1 MVDENPNTPVTEAS
15 AAGPMRILFIN
26 QTYAPDVAASAQLLE
41 GMARQFADHGHE
53 VAVITSRSLY
63 GKTGATLPRYEMRD
77 GVAVHRVGVSRFGK
91 GSVPARMFDA
101 GMFYLAA
108 VWKAWRVR
116 LPGGRPQ
123 VTVTLTSPPYIG
135 FIGALARMMQGGRR
149 RGRFYV
155 NWTMDLYPDVLT
167 AAGMIKP
174 RSLTGRVMSR
184 LNRWCLRLSDRVVVL
199 GRCMKDR
206 LIEQGIDAD
215 KIDIISVWPVSPVL
229 SMEEAAQ
236 PSSYRE
242 RWDLQDK
249 FTVMYSGNLGVA
261 HETQTLYDTMLRLRD
276 RDDIRF
282 VFVGGGK
289 RRPGLARFVEAHG
302 LTNVLQKGYAP
313 FEELAD
319 LLRLGD
325 VHLISQQPEFVGVV
339 VPSKLFGIMA
349 SARPSL
355 YVGPREA
362 EVARV
367 IDESGAGLIFDQGD
381 AEGLAAAIER
391 LADDRAEIAAMSRAA
406 HDATVQQHTLPHRFR
421 KIEAL
426 LEGMLA
432 PHEKPAAGADGA
444 DDPLR
449 VLLVNQAYAPDAAAT
464 AQHCEDLAQ
473 HLIAQGHG
481 VSVIASRSIYG
492 QTGAKLPRRETLD
505 GVHVHRVGLSLFG
518 KRGLALR
525 ALDFGLFYVAALWRA
540 VWVRVPIDG
549 QRKKPDVVVTLT
561 TPPFIGGVGVLLRW
575 LRGCR
580 HIYWAMDLY
589 PDVLVAAGLSQPN
602 GMMTRA
608 LAALNRWEMR
618 RSDRVVALGRC
629 MRGLIQSQGIKPDH
643 IDVIGVWAPTAP
655 GEEVPDPAAS
665 SYRETW
671 SLHGKFVV
679 QYSGNFG
686 LAHDYETFCDAMLH
700 VRQRDDVVFLFA
712 GGGKRIEPLKGF
724 VEEHGLTNVM
734 FQPYQP
740 RENLPDLLSLA
751 NVHLISQSPTF
762 TGIVVPSKLFGIM
775 AAGRASLFV
784 GPAEAEVARVL
795 DETGGGRRFEIGAG
809 QALGDAILELA
820 DDPARALQMGRAALD
835 AARGPHH
842 QHSRYVAWE
851 RLLVSVSRR
860 RVVPR
865 HHAPGTVHSAIG

>member
-1 MVDENPNTPVTEAS
+1 
-15 AAGPMRILFIN
+15 MRILFIN

-41 GMARQFADHGHE
+41 DMARQFADHGHE

-108 VWKAWRVR
+108 IWKAWRVR

-149 RGRFYV
+149 RGRLYV
-155 NWTMDLYPDVLT
+155 NYTMDLYPDVLL
-167 AAGMIKP
+167 AAGLIKP
-174 RSLTGRVMSR
+174 TSLAGRLMLR
-184 LNRWCLRLSDRVVVL
+184 LNKWCLQLADHVVVL

-206 LIEQGIDAD
+206 LVEQGIDPD
-215 KIDIISVWPVSPVL
+215 KIDIISVWPVSDVL
-229 SMEEAAQ
+229 SLEEAAK
-236 PSSYRE
+236 PSSYRQGWGLE
-242 RWDLQDK
+242 NK
-249 FTVMYSGNLGVA
+249 FTVMYSGNLGLA
-261 HETQTLYDTMLRLRD
+261 HETQTIYDAALKLRD

-282 VFVGGGK
+282 VVVGGGK
-289 RRPGLARFVEAHG
+289 RRPGLSRFVETHG
-302 LTNVLQKGYAP
+302 LTNVVEKGYEP
-313 FEELAD
+313 RERLAD

-325 VHLISQQPEFVGVV
+325 VHLISQCREFVGVV

-349 SARPSL
+349 SCRPAL
-355 YVGPREA
+355 YIGPQEA

-367 IDESGAGLIFDQGD
+367 IDESNAGLIFDIGEADQ
-381 AEGLAAAIER
+381 LAAAIER
-391 LADDRAEIAAMSRAA
+391 LANDRAEIAAMGRAA
-406 HDATVQQHTLPHRFR
+406 HDATVAQHTLHHRFR
-421 KIEAL
+421 RLETL
-426 LEGMLA
+426 LENLISPSAGTAMKD
-432 PHEKPAAGADGA
+432 KPKDE
-444 DDPLR
+444 PVR

-464 AQHCEDLAQ
+464 AQHCEDLAK
-473 HLIAQGHG
+473 HLISQGHG

-492 QTGAKLPRRETLD
+492 QSGAKLPKRETLD

-518 KRGLALR
+518 KRGMALR
-525 ALDFGLFYVAALWRA
+525 ALDFGLFYIAALWRA
-540 VWVRVPIDG
+540 IGVKVPING
-549 QRKKPDVVVTLT
+549 KRKKPDVVVTLT
-561 TPPFIGGVGVLLRW
+561 TPPFIGGVGVLLHW

-589 PDVLVAAGLSQPN
+589 PDVLIAAGVSKAD
-602 GMMTRA
+602 GVMTRI

-629 MRGLIQSQGIKPDH
+629 MRDLIQSQGIKPDH

-655 GEEVPDPAAS
+655 DEQLADPAAS

-671 SLHGKFVV
+671 DLHGKFVV

-686 LAHDYETFCDAMLH
+686 LAHDYETFCDAMRRVKH
-700 VRQRDDVVFLFA
+700 RDDIVFLFA
-712 GGGKRIEPLKGF
+712 GGGKRVATVKAF
-724 VEEHGLTNVM
+724 AEEHGLTNVM

-740 RENLPDLLSLA
+740 RENLPDLLTLA
-751 NVHLISQSPTF
+751 NVHLISQSQTF

-784 GPAEAEVARVL
+784 GPSEAEVAQVL
-795 DETGGGRRFEIGAG
+795 EETGAGLRFPIGGGE
-809 QALGDAILELA
+809 ALANTILELA
-820 DDPARALQMGRAALD
+820 DDPQRASQMGQAALD

-842 QHSRYVAWE
+842 QHSRYTAWE
-851 RLLVSVSRR
+851 KLLVSVSRR
-860 RVVPR
+860 QVVKR
-865 HHAPGTVHSAIG
+865 THAPGGLNSALG

>member
-1 MVDENPNTPVTEAS
+1 
-15 AAGPMRILFIN
+15 MRILFIN

-41 GMARQFADHGHE
+41 DMARQFADHGHE
-53 VAVITSRSLY
+53 VAVVTSRSLY
-63 GKTGATLPRYEMRD
+63 GKKGATLPRYEMRD

-108 VWKAWRVR
+108 TWKAWRVR
-116 LPGGRPQ
+116 LPGGPAQ

-155 NWTMDLYPDVLT
+155 NWTMDLYPDVLL
-167 AAGMIKP
+167 AAGLIKP
-174 RSLTGRVMSR
+174 RSLVGRLMLR
-184 LNRWCLRLSDRVVVL
+184 LNKWCLRLSDRVVVL

-206 LIEQGIDAD
+206 LVEQGIEPD
-215 KIDIISVWPVSPVL
+215 KIDIISVWPVSEVL
-229 SMEEAAQ
+229 SLEEAAQ
-236 PSSYRE
+236 PSGYRE

-249 FTVMYSGNLGVA
+249 FTVMYSGNLGLA
-261 HETQTLYDTMLRLRD
+261 HETQTIFDAALRLRD

-282 VFVGGGK
+282 VVVGGGK
-289 RRPGLARFVEAHG
+289 RRPGLSRFIAMHG
-302 LTNVLQKGYAP
+302 LTNVVEKGYEP
-313 FEELAD
+313 REQLAD

-325 VHLISQQPEFVGVV
+325 VHLISQRPEFVGVV

-349 SARPSL
+349 SCRPAL
-355 YVGPREA
+355 YVGPSDA

-367 IDESGAGLIFDQGD
+367 IDESGAGLIFASG
-381 AEGLAAAIER
+381 ESEKLAAAVER
-391 LADDRAEIAAMSRAA
+391 LADDRAEIAAMGKAA
-406 HDATVQQHTLPHRFR
+406 HDATVNRHTLRHRFL
-421 KIEAL
+421 KLEAL
-426 LEGMLA
+426 FESLVA
-432 PHEKPAAGADGA
+432 PHQKASVNSKPADEPA
-444 DDPLR
+444 R

-473 HLIAQGHG
+473 HLIKQGHG

-492 QTGAKLPRRETLD
+492 QAGANLPRRETLD

-518 KRGLALR
+518 KRGIALR

-540 VWVRVPIDG
+540 IGVKVPIDG
-549 QRKKPDVVVTLT
+549 KRKKPDVVVTLT

-589 PDVLVAAGLSQPN
+589 PDVLVAAGLSKPK
-602 GMMTRA
+602 GVVTRV

-618 RSDRVVALGRC
+618 RADRVVALGRC
-629 MRGLIQSQGIKPDH
+629 MRDLIQSQGIKPEH

-655 GEEVPDPAAS
+655 DERVADPAAS

-671 SLHGKFVV
+671 DLHGKFVV

-686 LAHDYETFCDAMLH
+686 LAHDYETFCNAMLR
-700 VRQRDDVVFLFA
+700 VKYRDDIVFLFA
-712 GGGKRIEPLKGF
+712 GGGKRVETVKAF

-740 RENLPDLLSLA
+740 RENLPDLLTLA
-751 NVHLISQSPTF
+751 NVHLISQSQTF

-795 DETGGGRRFEIGAG
+795 DETGAGLRFDIGGGETLAKT
-809 QALGDAILELA
+809 ILELA
-820 DDPARALQMGRAALD
+820 DDPSRATQMGQAALD

-842 QHSRYVAWE
+842 QLSRYTAWE
-851 RLLVSVSRR
+851 KLLVSVSRR
-860 RVVPR
+860 EVVKR
-865 HHAPGTVHSAIG
+865 NHAPGALNSAAG

>member
-1 MVDENPNTPVTEAS
+1 
-15 AAGPMRILFIN
+15 MRILFIN

-41 GMARQFADHGHE
+41 DMARQFADHGHE

-63 GKTGATLPRYEMRD
+63 GKKGATLPRYEMRD

-91 GSVPARMFDA
+91 GSVPARTFDA

-108 VWKAWRVR
+108 IWKAWRVR

-135 FIGALARMMQGGRR
+135 FIGALARIMQGGRR

-155 NWTMDLYPDVLT
+155 NWTMDLYPDVLL
-167 AAGMIKP
+167 AAGLIKP
-174 RSLTGRVMSR
+174 RSLAGRFMLR
-184 LNRWCLRLSDRVVVL
+184 LNKWCLKLSDRVVVL

-206 LIEQGIDAD
+206 LVEQGIAPD

-229 SMEEAAQ
+229 SLEEAAR
-236 PSSYRE
+236 PSGYRE
-242 RWDLQDK
+242 RWGLQDK
-249 FTVMYSGNLGVA
+249 FTVMYSGNLGLA
-261 HETQTLYDTMLRLRD
+261 HETQTIYDAALKLRD

-289 RRPGLARFVEAHG
+289 RRPGLSRFVAEHG
-302 LTNVLQKGYAP
+302 LTNVVEKGYEP
-313 FEELAD
+313 REQLAD

-325 VHLISQQPEFVGVV
+325 VHLISQRPEFVGVV

-349 SARPSL
+349 SCRPAL
-355 YVGPREA
+355 YVGPGEA

-367 IDESGAGLIFDQGD
+367 IDESGAGLIFDSGEADQ
-381 AEGLAAAIER
+381 LAAAIER
-391 LADDRAEIAAMSRAA
+391 LADDRDAIAAMGRAT
-406 HDATVQQHTLPHRFR
+406 HDATVKHHTLRHRFL
-421 KIEAL
+421 KLEAL
-426 LEGMLA
+426 LEGLVA
-432 PHEKPAAGADGA
+432 PHEQAAATKPAPE
-444 DDPLR
+444 PLR

-473 HLIAQGHG
+473 HLIARGHG

-492 QTGAKLPRRETLD
+492 QAGANLPRRETLD

-525 ALDFGLFYVAALWRA
+525 ALDFGLFYIAALWRA
-540 VWVRVPIDG
+540 VWVSVPIDG
-549 QRKKPDVVVTLT
+549 RRKKPDVVVTLT
-561 TPPFIGGVGVLLRW
+561 TPPFVGGVGVLLRW

-589 PDVLVAAGLSQPN
+589 PDVLVAAGLSQPH
-602 GMMTRA
+602 GMMTRM

-618 RSDRVVALGRC
+618 RADRVVALGRC
-629 MRGLIQSQGIKPDH
+629 MRDLIESQGIKPAH

-655 GEEVPDPAAS
+655 DDQVADPAAS

-671 SLHGKFVV
+671 NLHGKFVV

-686 LAHDYETFCDAMLH
+686 LAHDYQTFCDAMRLTKH
-700 VRQRDDVVFLFA
+700 RDDIVFLFA
-712 GGGKRIEPLKGF
+712 GGGKR
-724 VEEHGLTNVM
+724 VETVKAYVEQHGLTNVM

-740 RENLPDLLSLA
+740 RENLPDLLTLA
-751 NVHLISQSPTF
+751 NVHLISQSQTF

-795 DETGGGRRFEIGAG
+795 DETGGGRRFNIGAAK
-809 QALGDAILELA
+809 ALADTVLELA
-820 DDPARALQMGRAALD
+820 DDPSRAAHMGQAALD

-842 QHSRYVAWE
+842 QTSRYAAWE
-851 RLLVSVSRR
+851 SLLVGVSRR
-860 RVVPR
+860 ELVQRR
-865 HHAPGTVHSAIG
+865 HAPGVVRPTAV